1 MEKKKLFLL
10 DAFALIYRAYF
21 AFSKNPRINSKG
33 LNTSAIMGFANTLMD
48 VLEKQKPDYISV
60 VFDSSGP
67 TFRHEMFPDYK
78 AHREEMPEDIR
89 KAVPIIKQLI
99 DEFNIHRCEIPGF
112 EADDIIGTLAHQ
124 AVSDDLEVYMMTP
137 DKDYA
142 QLVKEGV
149 YMFRPGRG
157 GNGPEKWGIAE
168 VKEKFEVEDCLQV
181 IDILGLWGD
190 ASDNIPG
197 VPGVGE
203 KTAKKLIA
211 KYGSIEGLYEHTEDL
226 KGKQKEKVEANKDKA
241 MLSKELAT
249 IALNCPIEF
258 SRDEFILKENKGE
271 SLKLLLT
278 DLEFRRLTA
287 KLFPGQAVVV
297 EGEQASLFTREETQV
312 EAPLEQKSLNESK
325 VDYQLVQGTDNVQKV
340 LKEIS
345 KFDAICFDTETTGLN
360 ALKSKMIG
368 LALSTEQG
376 KAYYIDCQTD
386 KELVLDLIKGF
397 FEQEKLWIAQN
408 IKYDLHIL
416 ANDDISLRGSTFDTM
431 LAHYLIEPDQK
442 HGMDFLALKY
452 LNYLPISIETLIGKK
467 GRNQK
472 SMIDIPVEEVVNYA
486 CEDADITFQL
496 YEIFKDQL
504 NKTGELKSV
513 FENIEM
519 PLVEVLK
526 DMERAGFNLD
536 VTSLKSMSEEL
547 AKEEESLESKI
558 KELANEDFNV
568 SSPKQ
573 LGEVLFEKMELDPK
587 AKKTKSGQYS
597 TSEDVLTKLRGKHEI
612 IDFILDYRGV
622 KKLKST
628 YVDALPELID
638 ESTNRIHTSF
648 NQAVAATGRLSS
660 VNPNLQNIPIR
671 TERGKLMR
679 KAFIPSE
686 GNHLLAADYS
696 QVELRLMA
704 EMSGDQ
710 GMIEAFQSKQDIH
723 AATAA
728 KVFGISIE
736 DVDRDQRSKAK
747 MVNFGIIYG
756 ISAFGLSQRLGVSR
770 KEAKQLIDGYF
781 EMYPKVKE
789 FMDNAVKVARDK
801 GFVETIKGRRRVLAD
816 INSRNAVV
824 RGFAERNAINA
835 PIQGAAADV
844 IKIAM
849 INIHNRMKSEGL
861 QSKMLLQVHDE
872 LIFDVVPSEVDLM
885 KSLVKDEME
894 GAITMSVPL
903 EVDASLGENWLQ
915 AH

>member
-33 LNTSAIMGFANTLMD
+33 LNTSAIMGFANTLME

-67 TFRHEMFPDYK
+67 TFRHEMFSQYK

-99 DEFNIHRCEIPGF
+99 DEFNIHRCEISGY
-112 EADDIIGTLAHQ
+112 EADDIVGTLAHQ
-124 AVSDDLEVYMMTP
+124 AVADDLEVYMMTP

-157 GNGPEKWGIAE
+157 GNGPETWGVEE
-168 VKEKFEVEDCLQV
+168 VKEKFEIEDCLQV

-211 KYGSIEGLYEHTEDL
+211 KYGSIEGLYENTADL
-226 KGKQKEKVEANKDKA
+226 KGKQKEKVEANKEQA
-241 MLSKELAT
+241 FLSKELVT
-249 IALNCPIEF
+249 IALDCPIQFEREDF
-258 SRDEFILKENKGE
+258 LFRENKGE
-271 SLKLLLT
+271 SLKALLV
-278 DLEFRRLTA
+278 DLEFRRLTT
-287 KLFPGQAVVV
+287 KLFPGGAPVAL
-297 EGEQASLFTREETQV
+297 EGEQASLFGTEEV
-312 EAPLEQKSLNESK
+312 EVVEEQKSFDKSK
-325 VDYQLVQGTDNVQKV
+325 VDYTLIQSITSLKKV
-340 LKEIS
+340 LAEVS
-345 KFDAICFDTETTGLN
+345 KADAICFDTETTGLD
-360 ALKSKMIG
+360 ALKAKMIG
-368 LALSTEQG
+368 LALSTEKG
-376 KAYYIDCQTD
+376 KAFYIDCQQERESVLE
-386 KELVLDLIKGF
+386 ELKSF
-397 FEQEKLWIAQN
+397 FQQDKLWIAQN
-408 IKYDLHIL
+408 IKYDMHVLE
-416 ANDDISLRGSTFDTM
+416 NDGITLEGRKFDTM

-452 LNYLPISIETLIGKK
+452 LNYIPVSIETLIGKK
-467 GRNQK
+467 GKGQK
-472 SMIDIPVEEVVNYA
+472 SMLDVPVEEVTDYA

-496 YEIFKDQL
+496 YELFKVEL
-504 NKTGELKSV
+504 EKTGRLYQV
-513 FENIEM
+513 FEEIEM
-519 PLVEVLK
+519 PLVDVLK
-526 DMERAGFNLD
+526 DMERVGFNLD
-536 VTSLKSMSEEL
+536 VDSLKVMSEEL
-547 AKEEESLESKI
+547 AKEEIMLEAKI
-558 KELANEDFNV
+558 KDLAGEEFNV

-573 LGEVLFEKMELDPK
+573 LGEVLFEKMELDAK

-597 TSEDVLTKLRGKHEI
+597 TSEEVLTKLAGKHEI
-612 IDFILDYRGV
+612 IDHILDFRGV

-628 YVDALPELID
+628 YVDALPLLID
-638 ESTNRIHTSF
+638 ENSNRIHTSF

-686 GNHLLAADYS
+686 GNMLLAADYS

-704 EMSGDQ
+704 EMSGDE
-710 GMIEAFQSKQDIH
+710 GMIEAFQNKQDIH
-723 AATAA
+723 SATAA
-728 KVFGISIE
+728 KVFGISLE
-736 DVDRDQRSKAK
+736 EVDRDQRSKAK

-770 KEAKQLIDGYF
+770 KEAKAMIDEYF
-781 EMYPKVKE
+781 AKYPKVKE
-789 FMDNAVKVARDK
+789 FMDKSVKDARDH
-801 GFVETIKGRRRVLAD
+801 GFVETIKGRRRVLND

-835 PIQGAAADV
+835 PIQGAAADI

-849 INIHNRMKSEGL
+849 INIQDRMKAEDL
-861 QSKMLLQVHDE
+861 KSKMLLQVHDE
-872 LIFDVVPSEVDLM
+872 LIFDVLPSELDKM
-885 KSLVKDEME
+885 KDLVKTEME
-894 GAITMSVPL
+894 GAVSMSVPL
-903 EVDASLGENWLQ
+903 EVEASLGENWLQ

>member
-33 LNTSAIMGFANTLMD
+33 LNTSAIMGFANTLME

-67 TFRHEMFPDYK
+67 TFRHEMFSEYK

-99 DEFNIHRCEIPGF
+99 DEFNIHRCEISGY
-112 EADDIIGTLAHQ
+112 EADDIVGTLAHQ
-124 AVSDDLEVYMMTP
+124 AVADDLEVYMMTP

-157 GNGPEKWGIAE
+157 GNGPETWGVEE
-168 VKEKFEVEDCLQV
+168 VKEKFEIEDCLQV

-211 KYGSIEGLYEHTEDL
+211 KYGSIEGLYENTADL
-226 KGKQKEKVEANKDKA
+226 KGKQKEKVEANKEQA
-241 MLSKELAT
+241 FLSKELAT
-249 IALNCPIEF
+249 IALDCPIQFEREDF
-258 SRDEFILKENKGE
+258 LFRENKGE
-271 SLKLLLT
+271 SLKALLV
-278 DLEFRRLTA
+278 DLEFRRLTT
-287 KLFPGQAVVV
+287 KLFPGGAPVAV
-297 EGEQASLFTREETQV
+297 EGEQASLFGTEEV
-312 EAPLEQKSLNESK
+312 EVVEEQKSFDKSK
-325 VDYQLVQGTDNVQKV
+325 VDYTLIQSITSLKKV
-340 LKEIS
+340 LAEVS
-345 KFDAICFDTETTGLN
+345 KADAICFDTETTGLD
-360 ALKSKMIG
+360 ALKAKMIG
-368 LALSTEQG
+368 LALSTEKG
-376 KAYYIDCQTD
+376 KAFYIDCQQERESVLE
-386 KELVLDLIKGF
+386 ELKSF
-397 FEQEKLWIAQN
+397 FQQDKLWIAQN
-408 IKYDLHIL
+408 IKYDMHVLE
-416 ANDDISLRGSTFDTM
+416 NDGITLEGRKFDTM

-452 LNYLPISIETLIGKK
+452 LNYIPVSIETLIGKK
-467 GRNQK
+467 GKGQK
-472 SMIDIPVEEVVNYA
+472 SMLDVPVEEVTDYA

-496 YEIFKDQL
+496 YELFKVEL
-504 NKTGELKSV
+504 EKTGRLYQV
-513 FENIEM
+513 FEEIEM
-519 PLVEVLK
+519 PLVDVLK
-526 DMERAGFNLD
+526 DMERVGFNLD
-536 VTSLKSMSEEL
+536 VDSLKVMSEEL
-547 AKEEESLESKI
+547 AKEEIMLEAKI
-558 KELANEDFNV
+558 KDLAGEEFNV

-573 LGEVLFEKMELDPK
+573 LGEVLFEKMELDAK

-597 TSEDVLTKLRGKHEI
+597 TSEEVLTKLAGKHEI
-612 IDFILDYRGV
+612 IDHILDFRGV

-628 YVDALPELID
+628 YVDALPLLID
-638 ESTNRIHTSF
+638 ENSNRIHTSF

-686 GNHLLAADYS
+686 GNMLLAADYS

-704 EMSGDQ
+704 EMSGDE
-710 GMIEAFQSKQDIH
+710 GMIEAFQNKQDIH
-723 AATAA
+723 SATAA
-728 KVFGISIE
+728 KVFGISLE
-736 DVDRDQRSKAK
+736 EVDRDQRSKAK

-770 KEAKQLIDGYF
+770 KEAKAMIDEYF
-781 EMYPKVKE
+781 AKYPKVKE
-789 FMDNAVKVARDK
+789 FMDKSVKDARDQ
-801 GFVETIKGRRRVLAD
+801 GFVETIKGRRRVLND

-835 PIQGAAADV
+835 PIQGAAADI

-849 INIHNRMKSEGL
+849 INIQDRMKAEDL
-861 QSKMLLQVHDE
+861 KSKMLLQVHDE
-872 LIFDVVPSEVDLM
+872 LIFDVLPSELDKM
-885 KSLVKDEME
+885 KDLVKTEME
-894 GAITMSVPL
+894 GAVSMSVPL
-903 EVDASLGENWLQ
+903 EVEASIGENWLQ

>member
-33 LNTSAIMGFANTLMD
+33 LNTSAIMGFANTLME

-67 TFRHEMFPDYK
+67 TFRHEMFSEYK

-99 DEFNIHRCEIPGF
+99 DEFNIHRCEISGY
-112 EADDIIGTLAHQ
+112 EADDIVGTLAHQ
-124 AVSDDLEVYMMTP
+124 AVADDLEVYMMTP

-157 GNGPEKWGIAE
+157 GNGPETWGVEE
-168 VKEKFEVEDCLQV
+168 VKEKFEIEDCLQV

-211 KYGSIEGLYEHTEDL
+211 KYGSIEGLYENTADL
-226 KGKQKEKVEANKDKA
+226 KGKQKEKVEANKEQA
-241 MLSKELAT
+241 FLSKELVT
-249 IALNCPIEF
+249 IALDCPIQFEREDF
-258 SRDEFILKENKGE
+258 LFRENKGE
-271 SLKLLLT
+271 SLKALLV
-278 DLEFRRLTA
+278 DLEFRRLTT
-287 KLFPGQAVVV
+287 KLFPGGAPVAL
-297 EGEQASLFTREETQV
+297 EGEQASLFGTEEV
-312 EAPLEQKSLNESK
+312 EVVEEQKSFDKSK
-325 VDYQLVQGTDNVQKV
+325 VDYTLIQSITSLKKV
-340 LKEIS
+340 LAEVS
-345 KFDAICFDTETTGLN
+345 KADAICFDTETTGLD
-360 ALKSKMIG
+360 ALKAKMIG
-368 LALSTEQG
+368 LALSTEKG
-376 KAYYIDCQTD
+376 KAFYIDCQQERESVLE
-386 KELVLDLIKGF
+386 ELKSF
-397 FEQEKLWIAQN
+397 FQQDKLWIAQN
-408 IKYDLHIL
+408 IKYDMHVLE
-416 ANDDISLRGSTFDTM
+416 NDGITLEGRKFDTM

-452 LNYLPISIETLIGKK
+452 LNYIPVSIETLIGKK
-467 GRNQK
+467 GKGQK
-472 SMIDIPVEEVVNYA
+472 SMLDVPVEEVTDYA

-496 YEIFKDQL
+496 YELFKVEL
-504 NKTGELKSV
+504 EKTGRLYQV
-513 FENIEM
+513 FEEIEM
-519 PLVEVLK
+519 PLVDVLK
-526 DMERAGFNLD
+526 DMERVGFNLD
-536 VTSLKSMSEEL
+536 VDSLKVMSEEL
-547 AKEEESLESKI
+547 AKEEIMLEAKI
-558 KELANEDFNV
+558 KDLAGEEFNV

-573 LGEVLFEKMELDPK
+573 LGEVLFEKMELDAK

-597 TSEDVLTKLRGKHEI
+597 TSEEVLTKLAGKHEI
-612 IDFILDYRGV
+612 IDHILDFRGV

-628 YVDALPELID
+628 YVDALPLLID
-638 ESTNRIHTSF
+638 ENSNRIHTSF

-686 GNHLLAADYS
+686 GNMLLAADYS

-704 EMSGDQ
+704 EMSGDE
-710 GMIEAFQSKQDIH
+710 GMIEAFQNKQDIH
-723 AATAA
+723 SATAA
-728 KVFGISIE
+728 KVFGISLE
-736 DVDRDQRSKAK
+736 EVDRDQRSKAK

-770 KEAKQLIDGYF
+770 KEAKAMIDEYF
-781 EMYPKVKE
+781 AKYPKVKE
-789 FMDNAVKVARDK
+789 FMDKSVKDARDH
-801 GFVETIKGRRRVLAD
+801 GFVETIKGRRRVLND

-835 PIQGAAADV
+835 PIQGAAADI

-849 INIHNRMKSEGL
+849 INIQDRMKAEDL
-861 QSKMLLQVHDE
+861 KSKMLLQVHDE
-872 LIFDVVPSEVDLM
+872 LIFDVLPSELDKM
-885 KSLVKDEME
+885 KDLVKTEME
-894 GAITMSVPL
+894 GAVSMSVPL
-903 EVDASLGENWLQ
+903 EVEASSGENWLQ

>member
-33 LNTSAIMGFANTLMD
+33 LNTSAIMGFANTLME

-67 TFRHEMFPDYK
+67 TFRHEMFSEYK

-99 DEFNIHRCEIPGF
+99 DEFNIHRCEISGY
-112 EADDIIGTLAHQ
+112 EADDIVGTLAHQ
-124 AVSDDLEVYMMTP
+124 AVADDLEVYMMTP

-157 GNGPEKWGIAE
+157 GNGPETWGVEE
-168 VKEKFEVEDCLQV
+168 VKEKFEIEDCLQV

-211 KYGSIEGLYEHTEDL
+211 KYGSIEGLYENTADL
-226 KGKQKEKVEANKDKA
+226 KGKQKEKVEANKEQA
-241 MLSKELAT
+241 FLSKELVT
-249 IALNCPIEF
+249 IALDCPIQFEREDF
-258 SRDEFILKENKGE
+258 LFRENKGE
-271 SLKLLLT
+271 SLKALLV
-278 DLEFRRLTA
+278 DLEFRRLTT
-287 KLFPGQAVVV
+287 KLFPGGAPVAL
-297 EGEQASLFTREETQV
+297 EGEQASLFGTEEV
-312 EAPLEQKSLNESK
+312 EVVEEQKSFDKSK
-325 VDYQLVQGTDNVQKV
+325 VDYTLIQSITSLKKV
-340 LKEIS
+340 LAEVS
-345 KFDAICFDTETTGLN
+345 KADAICFDTETTGLD
-360 ALKSKMIG
+360 ALKAKMIG
-368 LALSTEQG
+368 LALSTEKG
-376 KAYYIDCQTD
+376 KAFYIDCQQERESVLE
-386 KELVLDLIKGF
+386 ELKSF
-397 FEQEKLWIAQN
+397 FQQDKLWIAQN
-408 IKYDLHIL
+408 IKYDMHVLE
-416 ANDDISLRGSTFDTM
+416 NDGITLEGRKFDTM

-452 LNYLPISIETLIGKK
+452 LNYIPVSIETLIGKK
-467 GRNQK
+467 GKGQK
-472 SMIDIPVEEVVNYA
+472 SMLDVPVEEVTDYA

-496 YEIFKDQL
+496 YELFKVEL
-504 NKTGELKSV
+504 EKTGRLYQV
-513 FENIEM
+513 FEEIEM
-519 PLVEVLK
+519 PLVDVLK
-526 DMERAGFNLD
+526 DMERVGFNLD
-536 VTSLKSMSEEL
+536 VDSLKVMSEEL
-547 AKEEESLESKI
+547 AKEEIMLEAKI
-558 KELANEDFNV
+558 KDLAGKEFNV

-573 LGEVLFEKMELDPK
+573 LGEVLFEKMELDAK

-597 TSEDVLTKLRGKHEI
+597 TSEEVLTKLAGKHEI
-612 IDFILDYRGV
+612 IDHILDFRGV

-628 YVDALPELID
+628 YVDALPLLID
-638 ESTNRIHTSF
+638 ENSNRIHTSF

-686 GNHLLAADYS
+686 GNMLLAADYS

-704 EMSGDQ
+704 EMSGDE
-710 GMIEAFQSKQDIH
+710 GMIEAFQNKQDIH
-723 AATAA
+723 SATAA
-728 KVFGISIE
+728 KVFGISLE
-736 DVDRDQRSKAK
+736 EVDRDQRSKAK

-770 KEAKQLIDGYF
+770 KEAKAMIDEYF
-781 EMYPKVKE
+781 AKYPKVKE
-789 FMDNAVKVARDK
+789 FMDKSVKDARDH
-801 GFVETIKGRRRVLAD
+801 GFVETIKGRRRVLND

-835 PIQGAAADV
+835 PIQGAAADI

-849 INIHNRMKSEGL
+849 INIQDRMKAEDL
-861 QSKMLLQVHDE
+861 KSKMLLQVHDE
-872 LIFDVVPSEVDLM
+872 LIFDVLPSELDKM
-885 KSLVKDEME
+885 KDLVKTEME
-894 GAITMSVPL
+894 GAVSMSVPL
-903 EVDASLGENWLQ
+903 EVEASLGENWLQ

>member
-33 LNTSAIMGFANTLMD
+33 LNTSAIMGFANTLME

-67 TFRHEMFPDYK
+67 TFRHEMFSEYK

-99 DEFNIHRCEIPGF
+99 DEFNIHRCEISGY
-112 EADDIIGTLAHQ
+112 EADDIVGTLAHQ
-124 AVSDDLEVYMMTP
+124 AVADDLEVYMMTP

-157 GNGPEKWGIAE
+157 GNGPETWGVEE
-168 VKEKFEVEDCLQV
+168 VKEKFEIEDCLQV

-211 KYGSIEGLYEHTEDL
+211 KYGSIEGLYENTADL
-226 KGKQKEKVEANKDKA
+226 KGKQKEKVEANKEQA
-241 MLSKELAT
+241 FLSKELVT
-249 IALNCPIEF
+249 IALDCPIQFEREDF
-258 SRDEFILKENKGE
+258 LFRENKGE
-271 SLKLLLT
+271 SLKALLV
-278 DLEFRRLTA
+278 DLEFRRLTT
-287 KLFPGQAVVV
+287 KLFPGGAPVAV
-297 EGEQASLFTREETQV
+297 EGEQASLFGTEEV
-312 EAPLEQKSLNESK
+312 EVVEEQKSFDKSK
-325 VDYQLVQGTDNVQKV
+325 VDYTLIQSITSLKKV
-340 LKEIS
+340 LAEVS
-345 KFDAICFDTETTGLN
+345 KADAICFDTETTGLD
-360 ALKSKMIG
+360 ALKAKMIG
-368 LALSTEQG
+368 LALSTEKG
-376 KAYYIDCQTD
+376 KAFYIDCQQERESVLE
-386 KELVLDLIKGF
+386 ELKSF
-397 FEQEKLWIAQN
+397 FQQDKLWIAQN
-408 IKYDLHIL
+408 IKYDMHVLE
-416 ANDDISLRGSTFDTM
+416 NDGITLEGRKFDTM

-452 LNYLPISIETLIGKK
+452 LNYIPVSIETLIGKK
-467 GRNQK
+467 GKGQK
-472 SMIDIPVEEVVNYA
+472 SMLDVPVEEVTDYA

-496 YEIFKDQL
+496 YELFKVEL
-504 NKTGELKSV
+504 EKTGRLYQV
-513 FENIEM
+513 FEEIEM
-519 PLVEVLK
+519 PLVDVLK
-526 DMERAGFNLD
+526 DMERVGFNLD
-536 VTSLKSMSEEL
+536 VDSLKVMSEEL
-547 AKEEESLESKI
+547 AKEEIMLEAKI
-558 KELANEDFNV
+558 KDLAGEEFNV

-573 LGEVLFEKMELDPK
+573 LGEVLFEKMELDAK

-597 TSEDVLTKLRGKHEI
+597 TSEEVLTKLAGKHEI
-612 IDFILDYRGV
+612 IDHILDFRGV

-628 YVDALPELID
+628 YVDALPLLID
-638 ESTNRIHTSF
+638 ENSNRIHTSF

-686 GNHLLAADYS
+686 GNMLLAADYS

-704 EMSGDQ
+704 EMSGDE
-710 GMIEAFQSKQDIH
+710 GMIEAFQNKQDIH
-723 AATAA
+723 SATAA
-728 KVFGISIE
+728 KVFGISLE
-736 DVDRDQRSKAK
+736 KVDRDQRSKAK

-770 KEAKQLIDGYF
+770 KEAKAMIDEYF
-781 EMYPKVKE
+781 AKYPKVKE
-789 FMDNAVKVARDK
+789 FMDKSVKDARDH
-801 GFVETIKGRRRVLAD
+801 GFVETIKGRRRVLND

-835 PIQGAAADV
+835 PIQGAAADI

-849 INIHNRMKSEGL
+849 INIQDRMKAEDL
-861 QSKMLLQVHDE
+861 KSKMLLQVHDE
-872 LIFDVVPSEVDLM
+872 LIFDVLPSELDKM
-885 KSLVKDEME
+885 KDLVKTEME
-894 GAITMSVPL
+894 GAVSMSVPL
-903 EVDASLGENWLQ
+903 EVEASLGENWLQ

>member
-33 LNTSAIMGFANTLMD
+33 LNTSAIMGFANTLME

-67 TFRHEMFPDYK
+67 TFRHEMFSEYK

-99 DEFNIHRCEIPGF
+99 DEFNIHRCEISGY
-112 EADDIIGTLAHQ
+112 EADDIVGTLAHQ
-124 AVSDDLEVYMMTP
+124 AVADDLEVYMMTP

-157 GNGPEKWGIAE
+157 GNGPETWGVEE
-168 VKEKFEVEDCLQV
+168 VKEKFEIEDCLQV

-211 KYGSIEGLYEHTEDL
+211 KYGSIEGLYENTADL
-226 KGKQKEKVEANKDKA
+226 KGKQKEKVEANKEQA
-241 MLSKELAT
+241 FLSKELVT
-249 IALNCPIEF
+249 IALDCPIQFEREDF
-258 SRDEFILKENKGE
+258 LFRENKGE
-271 SLKLLLT
+271 SLKSLLV
-278 DLEFRRLTA
+278 DLEFRRLTT
-287 KLFPGQAVVV
+287 KLFPGGAPVAL
-297 EGEQASLFTREETQV
+297 EGEQASLFGTEEV
-312 EAPLEQKSLNESK
+312 EVVEEQKSFDKSK
-325 VDYQLVQGTDNVQKV
+325 VDYTLIQSITSLKKV
-340 LKEIS
+340 LAEVS
-345 KFDAICFDTETTGLN
+345 KADAICFDTETTGLD
-360 ALKSKMIG
+360 ALKAKMIG
-368 LALSTEQG
+368 LALSTEKG
-376 KAYYIDCQTD
+376 KAFYIDCQQERESVLE
-386 KELVLDLIKGF
+386 ELKSF
-397 FEQEKLWIAQN
+397 FQQDKLWIAQN
-408 IKYDLHIL
+408 IKYDMHVLE
-416 ANDDISLRGSTFDTM
+416 NDGITLEGRKFDTM

-452 LNYLPISIETLIGKK
+452 LNYIPVSIETLIGKK
-467 GRNQK
+467 GKGQK
-472 SMIDIPVEEVVNYA
+472 SMLDVPVEEVTDYA

-496 YEIFKDQL
+496 YELFKVEL
-504 NKTGELKSV
+504 EKTGRLYQV
-513 FENIEM
+513 FEEIEM
-519 PLVEVLK
+519 PLVDVLK
-526 DMERAGFNLD
+526 DMERVGFNLD
-536 VTSLKSMSEEL
+536 VDSLKVMSEEL
-547 AKEEESLESKI
+547 AKEEIMLEAKI
-558 KELANEDFNV
+558 KDLAGEEFNV

-573 LGEVLFEKMELDPK
+573 LGEVLFEKMELDAK

-597 TSEDVLTKLRGKHEI
+597 TSEEVLTKLAGKHEI
-612 IDFILDYRGV
+612 IDHILDFRGV

-628 YVDALPELID
+628 YVDALPLLID
-638 ESTNRIHTSF
+638 ENSNRIHTSF

-686 GNHLLAADYS
+686 GNMLLAADYS

-704 EMSGDQ
+704 EMSGDE
-710 GMIEAFQSKQDIH
+710 GMIEAFQNKQDIH
-723 AATAA
+723 SATAA
-728 KVFGISIE
+728 KVFGISLE
-736 DVDRDQRSKAK
+736 EVDRDQRSKAK

-770 KEAKQLIDGYF
+770 KEAKAMIDEYF
-781 EMYPKVKE
+781 AKYPKVKE
-789 FMDNAVKVARDK
+789 FMDKSVKDARDH
-801 GFVETIKGRRRVLAD
+801 GFVETIKGRRRVLND

-835 PIQGAAADV
+835 PIQGAAADI

-849 INIHNRMKSEGL
+849 INIQDRMKAEDL
-861 QSKMLLQVHDE
+861 KSKMLLQVHDE
-872 LIFDVVPSEVDLM
+872 LIFDVLPSELDKM
-885 KSLVKDEME
+885 KDLVKTEME
-894 GAITMSVPL
+894 GAVSMSVPL
-903 EVDASLGENWLQ
+903 EVEASLGENWLQ

>member
-33 LNTSAIMGFANTLMD
+33 LNTSAIMGFANTLME

-67 TFRHEMFPDYK
+67 TFRHEMFSEYK

-99 DEFNIHRCEIPGF
+99 DEFNIHRCEISGY
-112 EADDIIGTLAHQ
+112 EADDIVGTLAHQ
-124 AVSDDLEVYMMTP
+124 AVADDLEVYMMTP

-157 GNGPEKWGIAE
+157 GNGPETWGVEE
-168 VKEKFEVEDCLQV
+168 VKEKFEIEDCLQV

-211 KYGSIEGLYEHTEDL
+211 KYGSIEGLYENTADL
-226 KGKQKEKVEANKDKA
+226 KGKQKEKVEANKEQA
-241 MLSKELAT
+241 FLSKELVT
-249 IALNCPIEF
+249 IALDCPIQFEREDF
-258 SRDEFILKENKGE
+258 LFRENKGE
-271 SLKLLLT
+271 SLKALLV
-278 DLEFRRLTA
+278 DLEFRRLTT
-287 KLFPGQAVVV
+287 KLFPGGAPVAV
-297 EGEQASLFTREETQV
+297 EGEQASLFGTEEV
-312 EAPLEQKSLNESK
+312 EVVEEQKSFDKSK
-325 VDYQLVQGTDNVQKV
+325 VDYTLIQSITSLKKV
-340 LKEIS
+340 LAEVS
-345 KFDAICFDTETTGLN
+345 KADAICFDTETTGLD
-360 ALKSKMIG
+360 ALKAKMIG
-368 LALSTEQG
+368 LALSTEKG
-376 KAYYIDCQTD
+376 KAFYIDCQQERESVLE
-386 KELVLDLIKGF
+386 ELKSF
-397 FEQEKLWIAQN
+397 FQQDKLWIAQN
-408 IKYDLHIL
+408 IKYDMHVLE
-416 ANDDISLRGSTFDTM
+416 NDGITLEGRKFDTM

-452 LNYLPISIETLIGKK
+452 LNYIPVSIETLIGKK
-467 GRNQK
+467 GKGQK
-472 SMIDIPVEEVVNYA
+472 SMLDVPVEEVTDYA

-496 YEIFKDQL
+496 YELFKVEL
-504 NKTGELKSV
+504 EKTGRLYQV
-513 FENIEM
+513 FEEIEM
-519 PLVEVLK
+519 PLVDVLK
-526 DMERAGFNLD
+526 DMERVGFNLD
-536 VTSLKSMSEEL
+536 VDSLKVMSEEL
-547 AKEEESLESKI
+547 AKEEIMLEAKI
-558 KELANEDFNV
+558 KDLAGKEFNV

-573 LGEVLFEKMELDPK
+573 LGEVLFEKMELDAK

-597 TSEDVLTKLRGKHEI
+597 TSEEVLTKLAGKHEI
-612 IDFILDYRGV
+612 IDHILDFRGV

-628 YVDALPELID
+628 YVDALPLLID
-638 ESTNRIHTSF
+638 ENSNRIHTSF

-686 GNHLLAADYS
+686 GNMLLAADYS

-704 EMSGDQ
+704 EMSGDE
-710 GMIEAFQSKQDIH
+710 GMIEAFQNKQDIH
-723 AATAA
+723 SATAA
-728 KVFGISIE
+728 KVFGISLE
-736 DVDRDQRSKAK
+736 EVDRDQRSKAK

-770 KEAKQLIDGYF
+770 KEAKAMIDEYF
-781 EMYPKVKE
+781 AKYPKVKE
-789 FMDNAVKVARDK
+789 FMDKSVKDARDH
-801 GFVETIKGRRRVLAD
+801 GFVETIKGRRRVLND

-835 PIQGAAADV
+835 PIQGAAADI

-849 INIHNRMKSEGL
+849 INIQDRMKAEDL
-861 QSKMLLQVHDE
+861 KSKMLLQVHDE
-872 LIFDVVPSEVDLM
+872 LIFDVLPSELDKM
-885 KSLVKDEME
+885 KDLVKTEME
-894 GAITMSVPL
+894 GAVSMSVPL
-903 EVDASLGENWLQ
+903 EVEASLGENWLQ

>member
-33 LNTSAIMGFANTLMD
+33 LNTSAIMGFANTLME

-67 TFRHEMFPDYK
+67 TFRHEMFSEYK

-99 DEFNIHRCEIPGF
+99 DEFNIHRCEISGY
-112 EADDIIGTLAHQ
+112 EADDIVGTLAHQ
-124 AVSDDLEVYMMTP
+124 AVADDLEVYMMTP

-157 GNGPEKWGIAE
+157 GNGPETWGVEE
-168 VKEKFEVEDCLQV
+168 VKEKFEIEDCLQV

-211 KYGSIEGLYEHTEDL
+211 KYGSIEGLYENTADL
-226 KGKQKEKVEANKDKA
+226 KGKQKEKVEANKEQA
-241 MLSKELAT
+241 FLSKELVT
-249 IALNCPIEF
+249 IALDCPIQFEREDF
-258 SRDEFILKENKGE
+258 LFRENKGE
-271 SLKLLLT
+271 SLKALLV
-278 DLEFRRLTA
+278 DLEFRRLTT
-287 KLFPGQAVVV
+287 KLFPGGAPVAV
-297 EGEQASLFTREETQV
+297 EGEQASLFGTEEV
-312 EAPLEQKSLNESK
+312 EVVEEQKSFDKSK
-325 VDYQLVQGTDNVQKV
+325 VDYTLIQSITSLKKV
-340 LKEIS
+340 LAEVS
-345 KFDAICFDTETTGLN
+345 KADAICFDTETTGLD
-360 ALKSKMIG
+360 ALKAKMIG
-368 LALSTEQG
+368 LALSTEKG
-376 KAYYIDCQTD
+376 KAFYIDCQQERESVLE
-386 KELVLDLIKGF
+386 ELKSF
-397 FEQEKLWIAQN
+397 FQQDKLWIAQN
-408 IKYDLHIL
+408 IKYDMHVLE
-416 ANDDISLRGSTFDTM
+416 NDGITLEGRKFDTM

-452 LNYLPISIETLIGKK
+452 LNYIPVSIETLIGKK
-467 GRNQK
+467 GKGQK
-472 SMIDIPVEEVVNYA
+472 SMLDVPVEEVTDYA

-496 YEIFKDQL
+496 YELFKVEL
-504 NKTGELKSV
+504 EKTGRLYQV
-513 FENIEM
+513 FEEIEM
-519 PLVEVLK
+519 PLVDVLK
-526 DMERAGFNLD
+526 DMERVGFNLD
-536 VTSLKSMSEEL
+536 VDSLKVMSEEL
-547 AKEEESLESKI
+547 AKEEIMLEAKI
-558 KELANEDFNV
+558 KDLAGEEFNV

-573 LGEVLFEKMELDPK
+573 LGEVLFEKMELDAK

-597 TSEDVLTKLRGKHEI
+597 TSEEVLTKLAGKHEI
-612 IDFILDYRGV
+612 IDHILDFRGV

-628 YVDALPELID
+628 YVDALPLLID
-638 ESTNRIHTSF
+638 ENSNRIHTSF

-686 GNHLLAADYS
+686 GNMLLAADYS

-704 EMSGDQ
+704 EMSGDE
-710 GMIEAFQSKQDIH
+710 GMIEAFQNKQDIH
-723 AATAA
+723 SATAA
-728 KVFGISIE
+728 KVFGISLE
-736 DVDRDQRSKAK
+736 EVDRDQRSKAK

-770 KEAKQLIDGYF
+770 KEAKAMIDEYF
-781 EMYPKVKE
+781 AKYPKVKE
-789 FMDNAVKVARDK
+789 FMDKSVKDARDH
-801 GFVETIKGRRRVLAD
+801 GFVETIKGRRRVLND

-835 PIQGAAADV
+835 PIQGAAADI

-849 INIHNRMKSEGL
+849 INIQDRMKAEDL
-861 QSKMLLQVHDE
+861 KSKMLLQVHDE
-872 LIFDVVPSEVDLM
+872 LIFDVLPSELDKM
-885 KSLVKDEME
+885 KDLVKTEME
-894 GAITMSVPL
+894 GAVSMSVPL
-903 EVDASLGENWLQ
+903 EVEASLGENWLQ

>member
-21 AFSKNPRINSKG
+21 AFSKNPRISSKG
-33 LNTSAIMGFANTLMD
+33 LNTSAIMGFANTLME

-67 TFRHEMFPDYK
+67 TFRHEMFSEYK

-89 KAVPIIKQLI
+89 MAVPIIKQLI
-99 DEFNIHRCEIPGF
+99 DEFNIHRCEISGY
-112 EADDIIGTLAHQ
+112 EADDIVGTLAHQ
-124 AVSDDLEVYMMTP
+124 AVADDLDVYMMTP

-157 GNGPEKWGIAE
+157 GNGPEIWGIE
-168 VKEKFEVEDCLQV
+168 EIKEKFEIEDCIQV

-211 KYGSIEGLYEHTEDL
+211 KYGSIEGLYENTQDL
-226 KGKQKEKVEANKDKA
+226 KGKQKEKVEANKEQA
-241 MLSKELAT
+241 FLSKELAT
-249 IALNCPIEF
+249 IALDCPIQFEREDF
-258 SRDEFILKENKGE
+258 LFRENKGE
-271 SLKLLLT
+271 SLKDLLV
-278 DLEFRRLTA
+278 DLEFRRLTN
-287 KLFPGQAVVV
+287 KLFPGGAAVGV
-297 EGEQASLFTREETQV
+297 EGEQASLFGAEEVAAV
-312 EAPLEQKSLNESK
+312 EEQKSFDKSK
-325 VDYQLVQGTDNVQKV
+325 VDYTLIQTLSSLKTV
-340 LKEIS
+340 LAEVS
-345 KFDAICFDTETTGLN
+345 KLDQICFDTETTGLD
-360 ALKSKMIG
+360 ALKAKMIG
-368 LALSTEQG
+368 LALSTKKG
-376 KAYYIDCQTD
+376 KAYYIDCQQEREAVLQ
-386 KELVLDLIKGF
+386 ELKNF
-397 FEQEKLWIAQN
+397 FQQDKLWIAQN
-408 IKYDLHIL
+408 IKYDMHVLENDGITLHG
-416 ANDDISLRGSTFDTM
+416 RKFDTM

-452 LNYLPISIETLIGKK
+452 LNYIPVSIETLIGKK
-467 GRNQK
+467 GKGQK
-472 SMIDIPVEEVVNYA
+472 SMLDVPVEEVTDYA

-496 YEIFKDQL
+496 YELFKVEL
-504 NKTGELKSV
+504 EKTGRLNQV
-513 FENIEM
+513 FQEIEM
-519 PLVEVLK
+519 PLVDVLK
-526 DMERAGFNLD
+526 DMERVGFNLD
-536 VTSLKSMSEEL
+536 VDSLKVMSEEL
-547 AKEEESLESKI
+547 AEEEITLESKI
-558 KELANEDFNV
+558 KELAGEEFNV

-573 LGEVLFEKMELDPK
+573 LGQVLFEKMELDPK

-597 TSEDVLTKLRGKHEI
+597 TSEDVLAKLAGKHEI
-612 IDFILDYRGV
+612 IDHILDFRGV

-628 YVDALPELID
+628 YVDALPLLID
-638 ESTNRIHTSF
+638 EDSNRIHTSF

-679 KAFIPSE
+679 KAFIPSD
-686 GNHLLAADYS
+686 GNMLLAADYS

-704 EMSGDQ
+704 EMSGDE
-710 GMIEAFQSKQDIH
+710 GMIEAFQSQQDIH
-723 AATAA
+723 SATAA
-728 KVFGISIE
+728 KVFGISLE
-736 DVDRDQRSKAK
+736 EVDRDQRSKAK

-770 KEAKQLIDGYF
+770 KEAKAMIDEYF
-781 EMYPKVKE
+781 AKYPKVKE
-789 FMDNAVKVARDK
+789 FMDKSVKDARDH
-801 GFVETIKGRRRVLAD
+801 GFVETIKGRRRVLKD

-835 PIQGAAADV
+835 PIQGAAADI

-849 INIHNRMKSEGL
+849 INIQDRMKAEDL
-861 QSKMLLQVHDE
+861 KSKMLLQVHDE
-872 LIFDVVPSEVDLM
+872 LIFDVVPCELEKM
-885 KSLVKDEME
+885 KDLVKTEME
-894 GAITMSVPL
+894 GAVKISVPL
-903 EVDASLGENWLQ
+903 EVEASFGDNWLQ

>member
-33 LNTSAIMGFANTLMD
+33 LNTSAIMGFANTLME

-67 TFRHEMFPDYK
+67 TFRHEMFSEYK

-99 DEFNIHRCEIPGF
+99 DEFNIHRCEISGY
-112 EADDIIGTLAHQ
+112 EADDIVGTLAHQ
-124 AVSDDLEVYMMTP
+124 AVADDLEVYMMTP

-157 GNGPEKWGIAE
+157 GNGPETWGVEE
-168 VKEKFEVEDCLQV
+168 VKEKFEIEDCLQV

-211 KYGSIEGLYEHTEDL
+211 KYGSIEGLYENTADL
-226 KGKQKEKVEANKDKA
+226 KGKQKEKVEANKEQA
-241 MLSKELAT
+241 FLSKELVT
-249 IALNCPIEF
+249 IALDCPIQFEREDF
-258 SRDEFILKENKGE
+258 LFRENKGE
-271 SLKLLLT
+271 SLKALLV
-278 DLEFRRLTA
+278 DLEFRRLTT
-287 KLFPGQAVVV
+287 KLFPGGAPVAL
-297 EGEQASLFTREETQV
+297 EGEQASLFGTEEV
-312 EAPLEQKSLNESK
+312 EVVEEQKSFDKSK
-325 VDYQLVQGTDNVQKV
+325 VDYTLIQSITSLKKV
-340 LKEIS
+340 LAEVS
-345 KFDAICFDTETTGLN
+345 KADAICFDTETTGLD
-360 ALKSKMIG
+360 ALKAKMIG
-368 LALSTEQG
+368 LALSTEKG
-376 KAYYIDCQTD
+376 KAFYIDCQQERESVLE
-386 KELVLDLIKGF
+386 ELKSF
-397 FEQEKLWIAQN
+397 FQQDKLWIAQN
-408 IKYDLHIL
+408 IKYDMHVLE
-416 ANDDISLRGSTFDTM
+416 NDGITLEGRKFDTM

-452 LNYLPISIETLIGKK
+452 LNYIPVSIETLIGKK
-467 GRNQK
+467 GKGQK
-472 SMIDIPVEEVVNYA
+472 SMLDVPVEEVTDYA

-496 YEIFKDQL
+496 YELFKVEL
-504 NKTGELKSV
+504 EKTGRLYQV
-513 FENIEM
+513 FEEIEM
-519 PLVEVLK
+519 PLVDVLK
-526 DMERAGFNLD
+526 DMERVGFNLD
-536 VTSLKSMSEEL
+536 VDSLKVMSEEL
-547 AKEEESLESKI
+547 AKEEIMLEAKI
-558 KELANEDFNV
+558 KDLAGEEFNV

-573 LGEVLFEKMELDPK
+573 LGEVLFEKMELDAK

-597 TSEDVLTKLRGKHEI
+597 TSEEVLTKLAGKHEI
-612 IDFILDYRGV
+612 IDHILDFRGV

-628 YVDALPELID
+628 YVDALPLLID
-638 ESTNRIHTSF
+638 ENSNRIHTSF

-686 GNHLLAADYS
+686 GNMLLAADYS

-704 EMSGDQ
+704 EMSGDE
-710 GMIEAFQSKQDIH
+710 GMIEAFQNKQDIH
-723 AATAA
+723 SATAA
-728 KVFGISIE
+728 KVFGISLE
-736 DVDRDQRSKAK
+736 EVDRDQRSKAK

-770 KEAKQLIDGYF
+770 KEAKAMIDEYF
-781 EMYPKVKE
+781 AKYPKVKE
-789 FMDNAVKVARDK
+789 FMDKSVKDARDH
-801 GFVETIKGRRRVLAD
+801 GFVETIKGRRRVLND

-835 PIQGAAADV
+835 PIQGAAADI

-849 INIHNRMKSEGL
+849 INIQDRMKAEDL
-861 QSKMLLQVHDE
+861 KSKMLLQVHDE
-872 LIFDVVPSEVDLM
+872 LIFDVLPSELDKM
-885 KSLVKDEME
+885 KDLVKTEME
-894 GAITMSVPL
+894 GAVSMSVPL
-903 EVDASLGENWLQ
+903 EVEASLGENWLQ